1 MNNLYTNRL
10 INNLINSIEKRAV
23 TTTARSLCLNSL
35 YLKMDR
41 LITRLLRKL
50 RPKSNKLTG
59 LDRSLF
65 Y

>member
-1 MNNLYTNRL
+1 MNNLY
-10 INNLINSIEKRAV
+10 INLLNKSMVLKSVQSK
-23 TTTARSLCLNSL
+23 TTARSLCLKSL

-41 LITRLLRKL
+41 LIAGLLRKL